1 MRYTQ
6 WLLVILAA
14 LLCVPTLQAR
24 RMKLMTYNIRH
35 GEGTDRKYAH
45 CQNDIGRSS
54 RSGGTAG
61 GR

>member
-1 MRYTQ
+1 MRYTK

-35 GEGTDRKYAH
+35 GEGTDRKYAPER
-45 CQNDIGRSS
+45 I
-54 RSGGTAG
+54 AKMILA
-61 GR
+61 